1 MAHAPAGPFSAAAN
15 AVETRLG
22 AVETRLGSVEA
33 RLGAVEAR
41 LGAIETRLDGID
53 THLGNLEGGMA
64 EIKHSLAAIIIALG
78 LPGAGAAAVDQARAA
93 ARRANAV
100 SSDEPF
106 VLVTLHDGSAPTSW
120 PPGFCRAAL
129 RTLSSAAAN
138 ALFGEYAIAPA
149 GGSLDERRKR
159 VAAHI
164 GAVF

>member
-22 AVETRLGSVEA
+22 AVETRLVSIEA

-41 LGAIETRLDGID
+41 LGAIES
-53 THLGNLEGGMA
+53 GMA
-64 EIKHSLAAIIIALG
+64 EIKHSLAAILLALG